1 MKILVIENEYD
12 SIKNS
17 FEFASAALFKG
28 KLQITNEKKSQSVPL
43 SDIDKYDAIFVDIS
57 LATKSQKDGFGIIK
71 DILSKDDTLA
81 NRIVILTGNN
91 KIEERIREHNLE
103 SFKIKVLYKPIS
115 YKDVGEAIREC
126 ITGTICQ

>member
-17 FEFASAALFKG
+17 FEYASVALFNG
-28 KLQITNEKKSQSVPL
+28 ELQITNEKKSQSVPL

-91 KIEERIREHNLE
+91 KIKERIREHNLE
-103 SFKIKVLYKPIS
+103 PFKIKVLYKPIS
-115 YKDVGEAIREC
+115 YKDVGEAISEC